1 VKTSL
6 IAPSL
11 FGVVPVLCLLGVFA
25 TDRSPS
31 FAEPSHEAS
40 VAYFRQM
47 AAVMQHPR
55 CLNCHP
61 QGDRPTQGMD
71 KHVHIMKVTRG
82 PDDHGAVGMR
92 CAACHG
98 SENNLVSGVPG
109 GSNWGLAPRSMG
121 WVGLSLRDLCLAV
134 KDPKKNHG
142 KTLQQLITH
151 NAEEKLVSWAWHP
164 GPGREPAPGT
174 QAEFAENTRKWVEA
188 GAACPE

>member
-1 VKTSL
+1 MKPSL
-6 IAPSL
+6 MARSL
-11 FGVVPVLCLLGVFA
+11 FGVVPALCLLGA
-25 TDRSPS
+25 WASHRPS
-31 FAEPSHEAS
+31 VAVDPNREAS
-40 VAYFRQM
+40 VTYFRQM
-47 AAVMQHPR
+47 ATVLQHPR

-61 QGDRPTQGMD
+61 QGDRPTQGLD
-71 KHVHIMKVTRG
+71 LHLHIMNVRRG
-82 PDDHGAVGMR
+82 ADDHGAVGLR

-109 GSNWGLAPRSMG
+109 APNWGLAPRSMG

-142 KTLQQLITH
+142 KTLEQLITH

-174 QAEFAENTRKWVEA
+174 QAAFADYTRKWVETGA
-188 GAACPE
+188 GCPS